1 MSAPKNITELR
12 NELLESFDQVK
23 RDPRRLAQAGELAN
37 TAGKIISTVKTQL
50 EYCLLINEEPNIP
63 FLGATTGK
71 PLQMRGMK
79 LLK

>member
-23 RDPRRLAQAGELAN
+23 KDPRRLAQAGELAN
-37 TAGKIISTVKTQL
+37 TAGKIIASVKMQL
-50 EYCLLINEEPNIP
+50 EYCLMLNEEPEIP
-63 FLGATTGK
+63 FLGTTSGR
-71 PLQMRGMK
+71 PLQNKIK